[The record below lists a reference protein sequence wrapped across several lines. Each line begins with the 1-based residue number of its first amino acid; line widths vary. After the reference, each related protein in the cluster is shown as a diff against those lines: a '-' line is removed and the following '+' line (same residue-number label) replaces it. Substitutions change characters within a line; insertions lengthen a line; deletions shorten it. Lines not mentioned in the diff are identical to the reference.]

1 MQEGLCLGK
10 YPSDKKI
17 PWQLRRRFGMA
28 VAGNTPTT
36 SFLKRI
42 CKMQSAVCRLCRTAR
57 EARGESTQADGLAD
71 ETLSRIN
78 SAGCEGM
85 ATTAPATH
93 HSIWRHLHD
102 SMHAAQ
108 KSNSKLKSVTLDKE
122 SNMSTLWRLEE
133 FLRICSKEEL
143 AETAQDIELTIP
155 VKKSQETLYN
165 LNPRPF
171 FVNRYWARRPDGVAI
186 NEALKIVYTLEF
198 KLSTDRAEGFLEV
211 KDAEADEHH
220 RGAQSCCSGI

>member
-1 MQEGLCLGK
+1 MYPSYLSYLRVRGPLWRGRRCQKMVLPAAIRGKSQRWVALSCDAHSFPSGWGRIGQPCVRSSSESDLERTFFSCSPFCAGNWMQEGLCLGK
-10 YPSDKKI
+10 YLSDKKI

-85 ATTAPATH
+85 ATTAPAAH
-93 HSIWRHLHD
+93 HSIWRHLYD
-102 SMHAAQ
+102 SMHAA
-108 KSNSKLKSVTLDKE
+108 
-122 SNMSTLWRLEE
+122 
-133 FLRICSKEEL
+133 
-143 AETAQDIELTIP
+143 
-155 VKKSQETLYN
+155 
-165 LNPRPF
+165 
-171 FVNRYWARRPDGVAI
+171 
-186 NEALKIVYTLEF
+186 
-198 KLSTDRAEGFLEV
+198 
-211 KDAEADEHH
+211 
-220 RGAQSCCSGI
+220 